1 MTRATRD
8 RVWDAVPLRAAEH
21 SFERLGE
28 PPIAGGR
35 LLDLGNLDAATEAQV
50 LARLLSRDF
59 DAWSEAAARVGHCA
73 RPVRL
78 HGHSDTVD
86 TRTGEVLSSFSSVE
100 SPLGVL
106 HVRCG
111 NRRATECSSCSR
123 LYAADTFHLIR
134 AGVTGG
140 KGVPEQVGEN
150 PLVFATLT
158 APSFGLVHGI
168 RGGRTCRPFTPQG
181 QDRTCEHG
189 RPTVCHARH
198 GEGDELLGQPRC
210 RDCYDYASHLVW
222 QWWAPELWRRF
233 TIDLRRALAKRF
245 GVPESRLGELVTVQ
259 YAKVAEYQLR
269 GIVHFHALIRL
280 DGPKTDAGFASAP
293 AGTSAALLA
302 TLVEQAAAGVAFDAP
317 PLHEGDVVR
326 RLRFGTQLDARPIA
340 IARRTDDP
348 DRALT
353 PEQVAGYLAKYATKS
368 ATDSTNTDSPHAR
381 RLRATIV
388 AVTERIH
395 ADARADDMP
404 VREHPYGLLFKWR
417 HMLGFRGHFSTKSRR
432 YSMTLGQLRRRRVRY
447 ERALAAAHREG
458 RTLDVRDLDD
468 LLQDDTEETTLVIGH
483 WTYAGTGWDTD
494 GDTELAKA
502 AAARARE
509 YARQRAATR
518 SEQRAATKS
527 EPGTK
532 STVREEGSADE

>member
-8 RVWDAVPLRAAEH
+8 RIWDAVPLRAAEH
-21 SFERLGE
+21 SLERPGE
-28 PPIAGGR
+28 HAPAHGA
-35 LLDLGNLDAATEAQV
+35 LLDLDHLDAAMQPQV
-50 LARLLSRDF
+50 IARLLSRDF
-59 DAWSEAAARVGHCA
+59 DAWSEAAARVGHCT

-78 HGHSDTVD
+78 HGSSQTVD
-86 TRTGEVLSSFSSVE
+86 AGTGEVLSSFSSTE

-111 NRRATECSSCSR
+111 NRRAAECPSCSR

-140 KGVPEQVGEN
+140 KGVPEKIGEN

-158 APSFGLVHGI
+158 APSFGLVHGT
-168 RGGRTCRPFTPQG
+168 RGGRACRPFTLKG
-181 QDRTCEHG
+181 YGSVCEH
-189 RPTVCHARH
+189 RRSTVCHRRH
-198 GEGDELLGQPRC
+198 TDGDEQLGQPLC
-210 RDCYDYASHLVW
+210 RDCYDYESHLVW

-233 TIDLRRALAKRF
+233 TIDLRRALAKHL
-245 GVPESRLGELVTVQ
+245 GVPESRLAEHVRVQ
-259 YAKVAEYQLR
+259 YAKVAEYQHR

-280 DGPKTDAGFASAP
+280 DGPKTDDGFTPAP
-293 AGTSAALLA
+293 AELTAALLA
-302 TLVEQAAAGVAFDAP
+302 RLVEQAAASVSFHAP
-317 PLHEGDVVR
+317 PLHEQDVAR

-340 IARRTDDP
+340 AGRRTDDP

-381 RLRATIV
+381 QLRATTAAI
-388 AVTERIH
+388 AGRIH
-395 ADARADDMP
+395 ADARADDP
-404 VREHPYGLLFKWR
+404 TRDVTLVREHPYGLLFKWR

-432 YSMTLGQLRRRRVRY
+432 YSVTLGQLRRRRVRY

-468 LLQDDTEETTLVIGH
+468 LLEADTEETTLVIGQ
-483 WTYAGTGWDTD
+483 WAYAGTGWDTD
-494 GDTELAKA
+494 GDAELAKA

-509 YARQRAATR
+509 YAQERAKDKHKQPQR
-518 SEQRAATKS
+518 
-527 EPGTK
+527 
-532 STVREEGSADE
+532 

>member
-1 MTRATRD
+1 MTRETRD
-8 RVWDAVPLRAAEH
+8 RVWDALPLHPCEAPAAESH
-21 SFERLGE
+21 
-28 PPIAGGR
+28 P
-35 LLDLGNLDAATEAQV
+35 LDLGHLDAATESQV

-73 RPVRL
+73 KPIRL
-78 HGHSDTVD
+78 HGHSDTVNA
-86 TRTGEVLSSFSSVE
+86 RTGEVLSSFSSTD

-111 NRRATECSSCSR
+111 NRRATECPSCSR

-134 AGVTGG
+134 AGVSGG
-140 KGVPEQVGEN
+140 KGVPEEVGEN

-158 APSFGLVHGI
+158 APSFGLVHGT
-168 RGGRTCRPFTPQG
+168 RGGRTCRPFTPKG
-181 QDRTCEHG
+181 QDRVCEHG

-198 GEGDELLGQPRC
+198 TDGDARLGQPLC
-210 RDCYDYASHLVW
+210 RDCYDYESHLVW

-233 TIDLRRALAKRF
+233 TIDLRRALARHL
-245 GVPESRLGELVTVQ
+245 GVPESRLSELVTVQ
-259 YAKVAEYQLR
+259 YAKVAEYQQR

-280 DGPKTDAGFASAP
+280 DGPKTDDGFAPAP
-293 AGTSAALLA
+293 AGLTAALLA
-302 TLVEQAAAGVAFDAP
+302 RLVEQAAAGVVFDAS
-317 PLHEGDVVR
+317 PLYDGDVVR

-340 IARRTDDP
+340 TGRRTDDP

-388 AVTERIH
+388 AVTDRIH
-395 ADARADDMP
+395 TDARADETDNATP
-404 VREHPYGLLFKWR
+404 LREHPYGLLFKWR

-432 YSMTLGQLRRRRVRY
+432 YSVTLGQLRRRRVRY
-447 ERALAAAHREG
+447 ERALAAARREG
-458 RTLDVRDLDD
+458 RTVDVRDLDD
-468 LLQDDTEETTLVIGH
+468 LLDDDAEETTLVIGQ

-494 GDTELAKA
+494 GDAELAKA

-509 YARQRAATR
+509 YAQERAAAR
-518 SEQRAATKS
+518 KQTK
-527 EPGTK
+527 
-532 STVREEGSADE
+532 EGNRL